1 MDHKKFYFVNKLF
14 HFLFIALLITSCGS
28 YQYSGYINDGIY
40 QSNDISKDYAVVEN
54 QEINNKANNDYYKSA
69 FNEKAL
75 MYSETETS
83 DQLFTDVENY
93 RTSQNDTIEKNYGP
107 WGDYKD
113 SVVINIHSYHHDGF
127 WSRWRYPNWMWNY
140 GFGYGS
146 LNTWG
151 YGYNNYWS
159 RPFPFYGGMYD
170 PFNPFWGYY
179 DSFYFGYGY
188 GYGYA
193 YGYYPWWRPYNSWY
207 NYNPYG
213 RDFNSNVSF
222 ISGRRSSR
230 NMISNRSN
238 NFLNTNISDRFN
250 RSNSNSLSDRL
261 SRIDRINSS
270 ARVNPNMYNKP
281 FNNAGSSNSLSKPSN
296 NSGNGYYNNS
306 KPSNN
311 NYSIPSNNYSRPSND
326 NYKPSG
332 SSSSGNF
339 SRPSYSPSS
348 SSSYSR
354 GGGGISSGSS
364 PSRGGK
370 SGR

>member
-1 MDHKKFYFVNKLF
+1 MDPKKLYFLKKPIYFLVILLF
-14 HFLFIALLITSCGS
+14 TFSCGS

-40 QSNDISKDYAVVEN
+40 QNDASTQTYALAES
-54 QEINNKANNDYYKSA
+54 QEVDNKENNDYYKSA

-75 MYSETETS
+75 MYSNNETS

-93 RTSQNDTIEKNYGP
+93 STSKNDSINEKYGP

-113 SVVINIHSYHHDGF
+113 SVTINIHSYHHDGF

-179 DSFYFGYGY
+179 DPFYFGYGY

-213 RDFNSNVSF
+213 RGFNSNVSF

-238 NFLNTNISDRFN
+238 NFSNTNISDRFN

-296 NSGNGYYNNS
+296 SSGNGYYNNS

-311 NYSIPSNNYSRPSND
+311 NYSRPSNNYSRPSNN

-332 SSSSGNF
+332 SSSGGNF

-354 GGGGISSGSS
+354 GGGISSGSS

>member
-1 MDHKKFYFVNKLF
+1 MDHKTFYSANKLF
-14 HFLFIALLITSCGS
+14 YFLFISLIITSCGS

-40 QSNDISKDYAVVEN
+40 QNNDSSKDYATAEN
-54 QEINNKANNDYYKSA
+54 QEINEKANNDYYQSA
-69 FNEKAL
+69 FSEKVL
-75 MYSETETS
+75 IYSESDNS

-93 RTSQNDTIEKNYGP
+93 RTTNNDSIQKNYGP

-140 GFGYGS
+140 GYGYGG
-146 LNTWG
+146 LDTWG

-179 DSFYFGYGY
+179 DSFYYGYGY

-207 NYNPYG
+207 NYYPYG

-230 NMISNRSN
+230 NMISNRTN
-238 NFLNTNISDRFN
+238 NLSNTNIRDRFN
-250 RSNSNSLSDRL
+250 RTSSSSLSDRL

-281 FNNAGSSNSLSKPSN
+281 FNSAGSSNSLSKPSDNSSN
-296 NSGNGYYNNS
+296 NYYNNS
-306 KPSNN
+306 KPGNN
-311 NYSIPSNNYSRPSND
+311 NYSKPSYNYSKPSNN

-332 SSSSGNF
+332 SSSGGNF

-354 GGGGISSGSS
+354 GGGGISSGASS
-364 PSRGGK
+364 SRGGK

>member
-1 MDHKKFYFVNKLF
+1 MDHKRFNLLNKLF
-14 HFLFIALLITSCGS
+14 YFLSIILIMTSCGS
-28 YQYSGYINDGIY
+28 YQYSGYMNDGIY
-40 QSNDISKDYAVVEN
+40 QNNDTSNDFVVAEN
-54 QEINNKANNDYYKSA
+54 QEIDEKANNNYYQSA
-69 FNEKAL
+69 FSEKASI
-75 MYSETETS
+75 YTESENS

-140 GFGYGS
+140 GYGYGG

-159 RPFPFYGGMYD
+159 RPFPYYGGIYD

-179 DSFYFGYGY
+179 DSFYFGFGYGY
-188 GYGYA
+188 GYG

-207 NYNPYG
+207 NYGPYG

-230 NMISNRSN
+230 NMILNRSN
-238 NFLNTNISDRFN
+238 NFSNTNIRDRFN
-250 RSNSNSLSDRL
+250 RSSSNSLSERL

-270 ARVNPNMYNKP
+270 ARLNPNMYNKP
-281 FNNAGSSNSLSKPSN
+281 FNNVGSSNSLTKPSN
-296 NSGNGYYNNS
+296 SSTNGYYNNS

-311 NYSIPSNNYSRPSND
+311 NYSRPSNN

-332 SSSSGNF
+332 SSSGGNF

-348 SSSYSR
+348 SSSFSR
-354 GGGGISSGSS
+354 GGGGISSGASS
-364 PSRGGK
+364 SRGGK

>member
-1 MDHKKFYFVNKLF
+1 MDHKKFYFVNKPF
-14 HFLFIALLITSCGS
+14 YFLFIVLLITSCGS

-40 QSNDISKDYAVVEN
+40 QNNDISKDYAFVEN
-54 QEINNKANNDYYKSA
+54 QEINDKANNDYYKSA
-69 FNEKAL
+69 FSEKAL
-75 MYSETETS
+75 MYSESETD

-93 RTSQNDTIEKNYGP
+93 RTNENDSINNNYGP
-107 WGDYKD
+107 WGEYKD
-113 SVVINIHSYHHDGF
+113 SIVVNVHSHHHDGF

-140 GFGYGS
+140 GYGYGS

-179 DSFYFGYGY
+179 DSFFFGY

-193 YGYYPWWRPYNSWY
+193 YGYPYGYYSWWRPYNSWY
-207 NYNPYG
+207 NNNSYG
-213 RDFNSNVSF
+213 RFNTNVSF
-222 ISGRRSSR
+222 VSGRRNSR
-230 NMISNRSN
+230 NIISSRSN
-238 NFLNTNISDRFN
+238 NLINTNIRDRFN

-261 SRIDRINSS
+261 SRIDRVNNS
-270 ARVNPNMYNKP
+270 ARINPNLYNKP
-281 FNNAGSSNSLSKPSN
+281 LNSAGSSNSLSKPRGNYTRPSNN
-296 NSGNGYYNNS
+296 NSGSNYS

-311 NYSIPSNNYSRPSND
+311 NY
-326 NYKPSG
+326 KPSG
-332 SSSSGNF
+332 STSRGNF

-348 SSSYSR
+348 SSSFSR
-354 GGGGISSGSS
+354 GGGRVSSGASS
-364 PSRGGK
+364 SRGGK